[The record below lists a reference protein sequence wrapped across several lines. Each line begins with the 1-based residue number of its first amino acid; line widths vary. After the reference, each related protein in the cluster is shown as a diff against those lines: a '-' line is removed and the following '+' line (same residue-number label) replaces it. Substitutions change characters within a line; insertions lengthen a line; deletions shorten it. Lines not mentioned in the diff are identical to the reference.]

1 MKKLICSFS
10 MFDLSQ
16 KVRLI
21 DTDENVDE
29 IISVTSM
36 ETMPSDLSELSHIY
50 NCNNIHLIGLLLRW
64 SFSAYTRDAVSFTLG
79 CTGYFSVY
87 KHFWL

>member
-50 NCNNIHLIGLLLRW
+50 NCNNIHLIGLE
-64 SFSAYTRDAVSFTLG
+64 
-79 CTGYFSVY
+79 SVANVLAQEICETSIKNY
-87 KHFWL
+87 SNNNINIEVN